1 MINVAHQEKDVF
13 LSPPTIFKH
22 GSLPT
27 QLRRH
32 KAKFFGRREFWSQ
45 MSHGIW
51 AGLWVE
57 CGSMGWMRVYGLN
70 AGLWVECGSMG
81 WMRVYGLN
89 AGLWVECGS
98 MGWMRVYGLNALAFN
113 GAASPNDGN
122 RPVPTGFPHWKNVV
136 NLLKGSRLQKWRL
149 KFWVWG
155 CCFIYVV
162 YPDAMSLT
170 FFKRHLCKASRFKNL
185 LGNSWNLFA

>member
-1 MINVAHQEKDVF
+1 MRCIMINVAHQGKDVF
-13 LSPPTIFKH
+13 CHLQPSLNFKH

-27 QLRRH
+27 PTPPPQGQVLWQARIL
-32 KAKFFGRREFWSQ
+32 ESNESWN
-45 MSHGIW
+45 MS
-51 AGLWVE
+51 
-57 CGSMGWMRVYGLN
+57 
-70 AGLWVECGSMG
+70 
-81 WMRVYGLN
+81 
-89 AGLWVECGS
+89 GS

-122 RPVPTGFPHWKNVV
+122 RPVPTGFPHWKNV
-136 NLLKGSRLQKWRL
+136 SRLQKWRL

-170 FFKRHLCKASRFKNL
+170 FFKRHLFKASRFKNL